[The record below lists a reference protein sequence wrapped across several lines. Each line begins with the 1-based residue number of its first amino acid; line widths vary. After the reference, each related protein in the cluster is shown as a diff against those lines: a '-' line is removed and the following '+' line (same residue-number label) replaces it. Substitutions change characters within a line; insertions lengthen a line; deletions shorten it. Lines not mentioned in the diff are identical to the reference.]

1 MARSAIHPLA
11 GIIQSILS
19 ALYQGKT
26 AMATMIWVGIAI
38 CIVHS
43 GMFSGLNL
51 AFFSLGRLDLEVE
64 ASKGNA
70 AARKVLALRKDSN
83 FLLVTILWGNVAIN
97 VLLALL
103 SGSVMAGLAAFL
115 FSTVVITIFGEI
127 IPQAWFSRHA
137 LRVASTLTPV
147 IRFYQFLL
155 YPVAKPT
162 ALVLD
167 WWLGREAVRYMPE
180 CNIKQMLTLHLQ
192 APQSDI
198 SPVEGL
204 GAINFLTLDDEPMA
218 REGEVIDPRTILKLP
233 FDGDRPVFPAITA
246 DPQDPFLVRIS
257 QASGKWTI
265 IVDERGAPRLAFN
278 TDAFLRASLF
288 GGPAFDPIAQCHEPI
303 IAKHGETRLD
313 VALEHLCAGRREAED
328 SAIPHD
334 LILLWGDDRRVITG
348 ADLLGR
354 LLRGVGQRPAGM
366 TR

>member
-1 MARSAIHPLA
+1 M
-11 GIIQSILS
+11 
-19 ALYQGKT
+19 T
-26 AMATMIWVGIAI
+26 WMIWLGIAF

-64 ASKGNA
+64 ASKGNP
-70 AARKVLALRKDSN
+70 AARKVLKLRQDSN

-115 FSTVVITIFGEI
+115 FSTIVITIFGEI

-137 LRVASTLTPV
+137 LRVASALAPV
-147 IRFYQFLL
+147 IRFYQLLL

-167 WWLGREAVRYMPE
+167 WWLGRESVRYMPE
-180 CNIKQMLTLHLQ
+180 RNIKQMLKLQLQ

-198 SPVEGL
+198 SPVEGQ
-204 GAINFLTLDDEPMA
+204 GAINFLTLDDEPMS
-218 REGEVIDPRTILKLP
+218 REGEVIDPQTILPLP
-233 FDGDRPVFPAITA
+233 FQDDVPVFPEITA
-246 DPQDPFLVRIS
+246 DPQDPFL
-257 QASGKWTI
+257 QKLNAASGKWI
-265 IVDERGAPRLAFN
+265 IVIDEDDKPRLAFN
-278 TDAFLRASLF
+278 ADAFLRAALF
-288 GGPAFDPIAQCHEPI
+288 DGPSFDPIAQCHVPI
-303 IAKHGETRLD
+303 IAKRGETRLD
-313 VALEHLCAGRREAED
+313 VAIERLCAGRGDGED

-334 LILLWGDDRRVITG
+334 LILLWGEERRVITG

-354 LLRGVGQRPAGM
+354 LLRGVGWHRETA
-366 TR
+366 

>member
-1 MARSAIHPLA
+1 M
-11 GIIQSILS
+11 
-19 ALYQGKT
+19 T
-26 AMATMIWVGIAI
+26 WMIWIGIAV
-38 CIVHS
+38 CILHS

-70 AARKVLALRKDSN
+70 AARKVLVLREDSN

-115 FSTVVITIFGEI
+115 FSTIVITIFGEI

-137 LRVASTLTPV
+137 LRVASTLAPV
-147 IRFYQFLL
+147 IRFYQVLL

-180 CNIKQMLTLHLQ
+180 RNIKQMLKLQLQ

-204 GAINFLTLDDEPMA
+204 GAINFLTLDDELMA
-218 REGEVIDPRTILKLP
+218 REGEVIDAQTILPLP
-233 FDGDRPVFPAITA
+233 FQGDSPVFPEITA
-246 DPQDPFLVRIS
+246 DPQDPFL
-257 QASGKWTI
+257 QKLNAASGKWMI
-265 IVDERGAPRLAFN
+265 IVDEGENPRLAFN
-278 TDAFLRASLF
+278 TDAFLRAALF
-288 GGPAFDPIAQCHEPI
+288 DGPSFDPIAQCHVPI
-303 IAKHGETRLD
+303 IAKRGETRLD
-313 VALEHLCAGRREAED
+313 VALERLCAGRRKGED

-334 LILLWGDDRRVITG
+334 LILLWGEERRVITG
-348 ADLLGR
+348 SDLLGR
-354 LLRGVGQRPAGM
+354 LLRSVGERRAGE
-366 TR
+366 

>member
-1 MARSAIHPLA
+1 M
-11 GIIQSILS
+11 
-19 ALYQGKT
+19 T
-26 AMATMIWVGIAI
+26 WMIWLGIAF

-70 AARKVLALRKDSN
+70 AARKVLKLRQDSN

-103 SGSVMAGLAAFL
+103 SGSVMAGLAAFV

-137 LRVASTLTPV
+137 LRVASTLAPV
-147 IRFYQFLL
+147 IRFYQLLL

-180 CNIKQMLTLHLQ
+180 RNIKQLLKLQLQ

-198 SPVEGL
+198 SPVEGM

-218 REGEVIDPRTILKLP
+218 REGEVIDPRTILELP
-233 FDGDRPVFPAITA
+233 FQGDSPVFPEITA
-246 DPQDPFLVRIS
+246 DPQDPFL
-257 QASGKWTI
+257 QKLNAASGKWM
-265 IVDERGAPRLAFN
+265 IVVDDGDNPRLAFN
-278 TDAFLRASLF
+278 TDAFLRATLF
-288 GGPAFDPIAQCHEPI
+288 DGPAFDPVAQCHVPI
-303 IAKHGETRLD
+303 IAKRGETRLD
-313 VALEHLCAGRREAED
+313 VALERLCAGRGDGED

-334 LILLWGDDRRVITG
+334 LILLWGDERRVITG

-354 LLRGVGQRPAGM
+354 LLRGVGAHRAEA
-366 TR
+366 

>member
-1 MARSAIHPLA
+1 MTL
-11 GIIQSILS
+11 
-19 ALYQGKT
+19 
-26 AMATMIWVGIAI
+26 MIWVGIAV

-51 AFFSLGRLDLEVE
+51 AFFSIGRLDLEVE
-64 ASKGNA
+64 ARKGDP
-70 AARKVLALRKDSN
+70 AARKVLALRKNSN

-137 LRVASTLTPV
+137 LRVASTLAPV
-147 IRFYQFLL
+147 IHFYQILL

-167 WWLGREAVRYMPE
+167 WWLGREAMRYMPE
-180 CNIKQMLTLHLQ
+180 RNIKQMLTLHLQ

-198 SPVEGL
+198 SHVEGL
-204 GAINFLTLDDEPMA
+204 GAINFLTLDDEPLA
-218 REGEVIDPRTILKLP
+218 REGEVIDPQTILQLP
-233 FDGDRPVFPAITA
+233 FHDDKPIFPTIAA
-246 DPQDPFLVRIS
+246 DPQDPFLQRLNA
-257 QASGKWTI
+257 ASGKWMI
-265 IVDERGAPRLAFN
+265 IVDAADSPRLAFN
-278 TDAFLRASLF
+278 TDAFLRAALF
-288 GGPAFDPIAQCHEPI
+288 DGPAFDPLAQCHVPI
-303 IAKHGETRLD
+303 VAKRDETRLD
-313 VALEHLCAGRREAED
+313 VVLERLCAGRRKGED

-334 LILLWGDDRRVITG
+334 LILLWGEDRRVITG

-354 LLRGVGQRPAGM
+354 LLRGVGGLRDGVV
-366 TR
+366 R